1 MSRQDK
7 RPAFPTT
14 FFNDTGRNTTA
25 PDGQLVP
32 PGDSVR
38 MAGLTVR
45 QLYAGLAMQGY
56 LAGMQNCPEHGPIEP
71 PEYASAIARD
81 CWIMADALIAT
92 ENGGGQ

>member
-1 MSRQDK
+1 MKTDK
-7 RPAFPTT
+7 RPVFPTT
-14 FFNDTGRNTTA
+14 FTNDSDRNATA

-32 PGDSVR
+32 PGDTAS
-38 MAGLTVR
+38 MAGITVR

-56 LAGMQNCPEHGPIEP
+56 LASMQACPEHGPIEP
-71 PEYASAIARD
+71 TEYARAIGRD